1 MQEASTEQ
9 SGGSRPRLT
18 RDTQRRLL
26 GGVCAGI
33 ARHYDY
39 DVTVVRIVAV
49 LLAMPGAFGIVLY
62 LALWVLMPS
71 DQATAP
77 LSSMA
82 PTTDVGV
89 PADPLAP
96 PPPPST
102 GNTDDIAERARKA
115 AEELAAAAKNAAE
128 VARVAAEELAVVARA
143 ATSAGREAWETQRA
157 ARREQNEGEGYAP
170 SFPAASA
177 PPPPPPP
184 SPASAATSSTPP
196 PPPPPPPTPP
206 APGET
211 MASPGPDDAH
221 AEETRPS
228 V

>member
-1 MQEASTEQ
+1 MQQPTQQPGE
-9 SGGSRPRLT
+9 SRQRLT
-18 RDTQRRLL
+18 RDTQRKLL

-49 LLAMPGAFGIVLY
+49 LLALPGAFGIVLY

-71 DQATAP
+71 DQAAMP
-77 LSSMA
+77 QRSMA
-82 PTTDVGV
+82 DTTDVGV
-89 PADPLAP
+89 PRDPLAP
-96 PPPPST
+96 PPMPST

-128 VARVAAEELAVVARA
+128 VARVAAEELAVVAKA
-143 ATSAGREAWETQRA
+143 ATSAGREAWETQRS
-157 ARREQNEGEGYAP
+157 ARRAQDQGEGYTP
-170 SFPAASA
+170 SFPSAAA

-184 SPASAATSSTPP
+184 APPPAPGTPP

-211 MASPGPDDAH
+211 MASPGPDDAR

>member
-1 MQEASTEQ
+1 MQDATPGQ
-9 SGGSRPRLT
+9 PAGSRPRLT
-18 RDTQRRLL
+18 RDTQRRIL

-49 LLAMPGAFGIVLY
+49 LLALPGAFGIVLY

-71 DQATAP
+71 DEAPAP
-77 LSSMA
+77 LRSMG

-102 GNTDDIAERARKA
+102 GNTDDLAERARKA
-115 AEELAAAAKNAAE
+115 AEELAVAAKNAAE

-143 ATSAGREAWETQRA
+143 ATTAGREAWENQRA
-157 ARREQNEGEGYAP
+157 ARREQGEGEGYSP

-184 SPASAATSSTPP
+184 PMSSAGGSSPP

-221 AEETRPS
+221 AEETRPG